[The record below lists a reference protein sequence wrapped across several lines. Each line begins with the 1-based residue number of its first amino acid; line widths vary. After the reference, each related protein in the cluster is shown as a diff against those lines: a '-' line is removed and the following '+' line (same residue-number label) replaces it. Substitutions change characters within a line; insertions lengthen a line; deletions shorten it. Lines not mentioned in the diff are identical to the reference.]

1 MTTIDERPMTSLH
14 SKSKVW
20 APRVLALGV
29 MLAGAPAS
37 ALPGDLATKYQVD
50 DENPVKSVPSPE
62 QRDADPIEFG
72 YFIQDLI
79 ARAEGA
85 FQKKEWER
93 SVKYYE
99 ALARTIPDAAVS
111 YSRLCVGYAELGK
124 VEIAAAN
131 CGRAVQL
138 SGAKVLDHLRFVGL
152 TLKKPTFTAKD
163 AEDAEASLAHLRAHV
178 ASKAP
183 PKVLRADSSAA
194 PSVSTERSK
203 EEIKREFLALRER
216 RALEDLGA
224 REPEPKNDGAL
235 ATEVEVFACKVGIR
249 LRDAARLD
257 RCLAALKEQK
267 TNPALLLPFEWASA
281 LIRKDE
287 LQATALIERAKSHGL
302 PASAIQAMQA
312 EQENTFAPAG
322 ILGLFK
328 RAPMVPVLSL
338 VGLLAVAGIGW
349 FGVKRWKRRTGSA
362 ASV

>member
-1 MTTIDERPMTSLH
+1 MKFSRLFDSVSRLCSSFWLGTSLGL
-14 SKSKVW
+14 SV
-20 APRVLALGV
+20 ALSS
-29 MLAGAPAS
+29 APAF
-37 ALPGDLATKYQVD
+37 ALPGDLATNYRVD
-50 DENPVKSVPSPE
+50 DENPIRSIPTPE

-85 FQKKEWER
+85 FEKKEWER

-99 ALARTIPDAAVS
+99 ALARAIPEAAVS

-124 VEIAAAN
+124 VEVAAAN

-152 TLKKPTFTAKD
+152 TLQKPVFTVKD

-183 PKVLRADSSAA
+183 PKVLRADAGATPSASGA
-194 PSVSTERSK
+194 RSK
-203 EEIKREFLALRER
+203 EDIKRDFLALRER

-224 REPEPKNDGAL
+224 REPEPKNDAAL

-249 LRDAARLD
+249 LRDAARLE
-257 RCLAALKEQK
+257 RCLAALEEQK
-267 TNPALLLPFEWASA
+267 TNPALRLPFEWASA

-287 LQATALIERAKSHGL
+287 ARAAALLDRAKSHGL
-302 PASAIQAMQA
+302 PASAIQAMQT
-312 EQENTFAPAG
+312 EQESAFASAG
-322 ILGLFK
+322 IRGVF
-328 RAPMVPVLSL
+328 RRSPMIPVLSL
-338 VGLLAVAGIGW
+338 LGLLAVAGIGW
-349 FGVKRWKRRTGSA
+349 FGVRRYRRRQSLV
-362 ASV
+362 S